1 MYPNNDEIMYRYAR
15 MRGKEIQ
22 NEVNAGRDD
31 PIRAH
36 ILRRRLA
43 LVTSVALIGLTLAVM
58 TLALGWWA
66 L

>member
-15 MRGKEIQ
+15 MRSKEIR
-22 NEVNAGRDD
+22 NEVMAGRDD
-31 PIRAH
+31 RARGH

-43 LVTSVALIGLTLAVM
+43 LVTSVALIGLTLAVT
-58 TLALGWWA
+58 TLALGWWV

>member
-15 MRGKEIQ
+15 MRSKEIR
-22 NEVNAGRDD
+22 NEVQAGRDD
-31 PIRAH
+31 PIRTH

-43 LVTSVALIGLTLAVM
+43 LLTSVALIALTLAVT

>member
-1 MYPNNDEIMYRYAR
+1 MYPNHDEIMYRYAR
-15 MRGKEIQ
+15 MRNKEIR
-22 NEVNAGRDD
+22 NDVDASRDD

-43 LVTSVALIGLTLAVM
+43 LLTSVALIALTLAVM

>member
-1 MYPNNDEIMYRYAR
+1 MLPNNDEIMYRLAR
-15 MRGKEIQ
+15 MRSKEIR

-43 LVTSVALIGLTLAVM
+43 LLTGVALIGLTLAVTM
-58 TLALGWWA
+58 LALGWWV